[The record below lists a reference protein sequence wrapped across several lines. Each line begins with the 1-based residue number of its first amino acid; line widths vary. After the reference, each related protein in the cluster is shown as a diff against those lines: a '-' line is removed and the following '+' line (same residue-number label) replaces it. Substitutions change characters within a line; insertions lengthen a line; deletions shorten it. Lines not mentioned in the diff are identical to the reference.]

1 MIRRLFRIGSAS
13 RDGSGPEGRRLE
25 ELDDEIR
32 SHLEM
37 RIDDL
42 VASGMPR
49 DRAEEEALRRF
60 GSLDEGRAAMARSAR
75 ARDRR
80 LRLGTRIDAA
90 RGDLRLAVRRLRR
103 SPGFTAVSVVT
114 LALGIGLITAMLAAV
129 DQVVVRPLPYP
140 APERLVTLMSQPEEG
155 APFPWV
161 SSANWVDWRDAN
173 RTLEST
179 ALYQSG
185 SRPIV
190 QLPGADAA
198 TDLQR
203 VAASRVTRDYFEVLR
218 PPFAAG
224 RAVAPADIGSGDLQ
238 VVVSER
244 FWRER
249 LAAAAL
255 PTALRIGERTALVV
269 GAVRQD
275 AAWPADTELW
285 LPEAIDPARVGART
299 NINWLAIARLRPDA
313 GLDQARADL
322 GGVAAGI
329 RESDPGAIYSFGVG
343 VEPFEGFMV
352 GDARDRLLLLL
363 GAVGLVLLAVCLNV
377 AGLSAARTLRRSPEI
392 AVRSAL
398 GAGRSRILA
407 ESLVEHAVLGFVGG
421 SMGLL
426 VAALALDR
434 LQLRASELFPRAAE
448 LHLDPRALTAWLLVT
463 LAAALAAGAV
473 PAWNAVRATPGGS
486 VRRARGGRTSLGR
499 TGTLLV
505 VGEVAA
511 AVALLVGGTL
521 LVRSFLS
528 LTARDTGFD
537 PSGVIVAEVILDR
550 PTYQV
555 DFRTLPGD
563 AGSLARID
571 YWRRAVE
578 TVAAIP
584 GVTAVGFAN
593 ALPTYDGGT
602 GFVDIDGREGPNQG
616 AVYRAV
622 GGDYFR
628 ALDIQLRAGRPF
640 DATDGPGTERV
651 TVVNRTMAELYW
663 PGGGAVGGRVRAR
676 SMEQVGPAAPW
687 LTVVGVVDDV
697 REAGYDVDVRPQ
709 MYVLAAQVPQWM
721 GAMQLA
727 AEADGLAPEQLR
739 TALVEALRGVDGS
752 LPVTTERLDERVA
765 GWVSERLFLT
775 TVLTGFGALALL
787 LSAIGV
793 YGFLSFLVSTRVREY
808 GIRAA
813 LGADRGTIVGE
824 VIRRSLQIVSLGLLA
839 GAASAWV
846 GARALQ
852 SWLVGVQATD
862 PAAWSLAVLVI
873 LTAGVTA
880 ALLPAARAAR
890 IDPVEALRADG

>member
-49 DRAEEEALRRF
+49 ERAEEEALRRF

-224 RAVAPADIGSGDLQ
+224 RAVASADVGSGDLQ

-249 LAAAAL
+249 LAAAPL
-255 PTALRIGERTALVV
+255 PTALRIGERTATVV

-285 LPEAIDPARVGART
+285 MPEAIDPARVGART

-313 GLDQARADL
+313 SLDQARADL

-407 ESLVEHAVLGFVGG
+407 ESLVEHAVLGLVGG

-448 LHLDPRALTAWLLVT
+448 LQLDPRALGAWLVVT
-463 LAAALAAGAV
+463 LVAGLSAGAV
-473 PAWNAVRATPGGS
+473 PSWNAVRAAPGGA
-486 VRRARGGRTSLGR
+486 VRQARGGRTSLGR

-537 PSGVIVAEVILDR
+537 PAGVTVAEVILDR
-550 PTYQV
+550 PAYQV

-578 TVAAIP
+578 RVAAIP

-663 PGGGAVGGRVRAR
+663 PGGAAVGGRVRAR

-727 AEADGLAPEQLR
+727 ADADALAPEQLR
-739 TALVEALRGVDGS
+739 TALVDALRGVDGS

-765 GWVSERLFLT
+765 GWVSERLLLT

-793 YGFLSFLVSTRVREY
+793 YGFLSFLVSTRVREF

-824 VIRRSLQIVSLGLLA
+824 VIRRSLQIVSLGLLV

-852 SWLVGVQATD
+852 SWLVGVQASD
-862 PAAWSLAVLVI
+862 PAAWTTAVLVI

>member
-13 RDGSGPEGRRLE
+13 RDGSGPEARRLE

-32 SHLEM
+32 IHLEM

-49 DRAEEEALRRF
+49 GQAEAEALRRF
-60 GSLDEGRAAMARSAR
+60 GSLDEGRAALARSAR

-80 LRLGTRIDAA
+80 LRMGTRIDAA

-103 SPGFTAVSVVT
+103 SPGFTAVSVIT

-129 DQVVVRPLPYP
+129 DQVLVRPLPYP
-140 APERLVTLMSQPEEG
+140 AAERLVTLMSQPEDG

-161 SSANWVDWRDAN
+161 SSANWIDWRDAN

-190 QLPGADAA
+190 QLPGTDAA
-198 TDLQR
+198 ALQR
-203 VAASRVTRDYFEVLR
+203 VDASRVTRDYFEVLR

-224 RAVAPADIGSGDLQ
+224 RAVAPADVGSGDLQ

-249 LAAAAL
+249 LAAASL

-299 NINWLAIARLRPDA
+299 NINWLAIARLRPEA
-313 GLDQARADL
+313 TLDQARADL
-322 GGVAAGI
+322 GSVAAGI
-329 RESDPGAIYSFGVG
+329 RDSDPGAIYSFGVG
-343 VEPFEGFMV
+343 VEPFEGFVV
-352 GDARDRLLLLL
+352 GEARDRLLLLL

-407 ESLVEHAVLGFVGG
+407 ESLVEHAVLGLVGG

-434 LQLRASELFPRAAE
+434 LQLRATDLFPKAAE
-448 LHLDPRALTAWLLVT
+448 LHLDPRALTAWFLVT
-463 LAAALAAGAV
+463 LTAALAAGAV

-486 VRRARGGRTSLGR
+486 VRQARGGRTSLGR
-499 TGTLLV
+499 SGTLLV

-537 PSGVIVAEVILDR
+537 PSGVTVAEVILDR
-550 PTYQV
+550 STYQV
-555 DFRTLPGD
+555 DFRELPDD

-571 YWRRAVE
+571 YWRGAVE
-578 TVAAIP
+578 AAASIP
-584 GVTAVGFAN
+584 GVAAVGFAN

-663 PGGGAVGGRVRAR
+663 PAGGAVGGRVRAR

-697 REAGYDVDVRPQ
+697 REEGYDVEVRPQ
-709 MYVLAAQVPQWM
+709 MYVLAEQVPQWM

-739 TALVEALRGVDGS
+739 TALVNALRGVDGS

-793 YGFLSFLVSTRVREY
+793 YGFLSFLVSTRVREF

-824 VIRRSLQIVSLGLLA
+824 VIRRSLQIVALGLLV
-839 GAASAWV
+839 GAATAWV

-862 PAAWSLAVLVI
+862 PAAWSLAVIVI
-873 LTAGVTA
+873 VAAGVTA

>member
-13 RDGSGPEGRRLE
+13 GDGSGPEARRLD

-42 VASGMPR
+42 VAGGMPR
-49 DRAEEEALRRF
+49 EQAEAEALRRF
-60 GSLDEGRAAMARSAR
+60 GSLDQGRTAMARSAG

-80 LRLGTRIDAA
+80 LRMGARIDAA

-103 SPGFTAVSVVT
+103 SPGFTGVSVIT
-114 LALGIGLITAMLAAV
+114 LALGIGLITAMIAAV

-140 APERLVTLMSQPEEG
+140 APERLVTLLSQPEEG

-161 SSANWVDWRDAN
+161 SSANWLDWRDTN
-173 RTLEST
+173 RSLEGT

-190 QLPGADAA
+190 QLPGSDAA
-198 TDLQR
+198 ADLQR

-224 RAVAPADIGSGDLQ
+224 RAVVPAAVGTGELQ
-238 VVVSER
+238 VVVSES
-244 FWRER
+244 FWRRR
-249 LAAAAL
+249 LGAIEL
-255 PTALRIGERTALVV
+255 PTPLRIGERTATVV

-275 AAWPADTELW
+275 AAWPADTEIW

-299 NINWLAIARLRPDA
+299 NINWLAIARLRTDA
-313 GLDQARADL
+313 TIERARADL
-322 GGVAAGI
+322 SGVAAGI
-329 RESDPGAIYSFGVG
+329 RESDPGAIYSYGVG

-352 GDARDRLLLLL
+352 AEARDRLLLLL

-398 GAGRSRILA
+398 GAGRSRILV
-407 ESLVEHAVLGFVGG
+407 ESLIEHVVLGVAGG
-421 SMGLL
+421 LGGLV
-426 VAALALDR
+426 VAALALER
-434 LQLRASELFPRAAE
+434 LQLRAAELFPRAAE
-448 LHLDPRALTAWLLVT
+448 LHLDPRSLGAWLVVT
-463 LAAALAAGAV
+463 LAAGLAAGAV
-473 PAWNAVRATPGGS
+473 PAWNAVRAAPRGV
-486 VRRARGGRTSLGR
+486 VRQARGGRTSLGR

-521 LVRSFLS
+521 LVRSFLA

-537 PSGVIVAEVILDR
+537 PAGVTVAEVILDR
-550 PTYQV
+550 PAYQV
-555 DFRTLPGD
+555 DYRELPTD

-571 YWRRAVE
+571 YWRRALE
-578 TVAAIP
+578 ASTAIP
-584 GVTAVGFAN
+584 GVSAAGFAN

-602 GFVDIDGREGPNQG
+602 GFIDIDGREGPNQG
-616 AVYRAV
+616 AVYRAI

-628 ALDIQLRAGRPF
+628 ALGIGMRGGRLF

-663 PGGGAVGGRVRAR
+663 PNGEAVGGRVRAR
-676 SMEQVGPAAPW
+676 SMEQMGAPAPW

-697 REAGYDVDVRPQ
+697 REAGYEVDLSPQ

-727 AEADGLAPEQLR
+727 VDADGLAPEQLR
-739 TALVEALRGVDGS
+739 PALIDALRGVDGS
-752 LPVTTERLDERVA
+752 LPVTTRQLDERVA

-793 YGFLSFLVSTRVREY
+793 YGFLSFLVSTRVREF

-813 LGADRGTIVGE
+813 LGAGRSTLVGE
-824 VIRRSLQIVSLGLLA
+824 VVRRSLQIVALGLLVGTATAWA
-839 GAASAWV
+839 GT
-846 GARALQ
+846 RALG
-852 SWLVGVQATD
+852 SWLVGVEATD
-862 PAAWSLAVLVI
+862 PAAWIVAVLVI

-890 IDPVEALRADG
+890 IDPVEALRAD